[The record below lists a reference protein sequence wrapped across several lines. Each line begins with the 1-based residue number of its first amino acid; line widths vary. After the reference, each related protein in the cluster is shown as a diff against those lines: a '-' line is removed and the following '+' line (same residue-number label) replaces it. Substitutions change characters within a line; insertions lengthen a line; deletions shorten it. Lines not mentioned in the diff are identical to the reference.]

1 MYAVRKLA
9 VVGGSDAGAIGH
21 LLDGD
26 PVMIPYLSAGHHRRD
41 DPAASPIVSRL
52 VATGDDLPRHPYTG
66 EPMSLVEISTG
77 RLIMIATDR
86 LGHATT
92 CTACRELWDEL
103 DAMIDHLPDG
113 ARLYE
118 PLPTPVHTV
127 HGEATLILAA
137 PLHGPDGTTSMELV
151 A

>member
-1 MYAVRKLA
+1 MKHSSTGQHPSD
-9 VVGGSDAGAIGH
+9 GGTIAH

-26 PVMIPYLSAGHHRRD
+26 TVLIPYLSAGHHRRD

-66 EPMSLVEISTG
+66 EQMSLVEISTG

-86 LGHATT
+86 LGHATS
-92 CTACRELWDEL
+92 CTACRALWDEL
-103 DAMIDHLPDG
+103 DAMIDDLPDG

-127 HGEATLILAA
+127 HGEATLIIDAHDTDPHDWDRMEAA
-137 PLHGPDGTTSMELV
+137 

>member
-9 VVGGSDAGAIGH
+9 VVGGSDAGTIGH

-26 PVMIPYLSAGHHRRD
+26 TVMIPYLSAGHHRRD

-52 VATGDDLPRHPYTG
+52 VATGDDLPRHPYSG

-86 LGHATT
+86 LGHATS
-92 CTACRELWDEL
+92 CTACRALWDEL

-113 ARLYE
+113 AGLYE

-127 HGEATLILAA
+127 HGEATLILDAHDAGPHDWDRMEAA
-137 PLHGPDGTTSMELV
+137 